1 MDALEDLFF
10 FFFSLT
16 QDEKKEGGE
25 KKKYK
30 TQTEQRVFD
39 IAAFP

>member
-1 MDALEDLFF
+1 MDALEDL

-16 QDEKKEGGE
+16 QDEKKEGG

-30 TQTEQRVFD
+30 TQTEQRVVD